1 MAALRSLGD
10 LGVKNNS
17 PAFGVLARVRWKD
30 CLSLADQFATWCL
43 MIAMASVGLGTSLK
57 KLRTLGIK
65 PLCAGFAAAALVGV
79 ASFSMI
85 KLLTR

>member
-1 MAALRSLGD
+1 
-10 LGVKNNS
+10 
-17 PAFGVLARVRWKD
+17 
-30 CLSLADQFATWCL
+30 